1 MESFW
6 LPIIFAVITGISI
19 LVYAI
24 LDGYDLG
31 IGILLPMYKNQVEHR
46 NTMIASIGPFWDANE
61 TWLVMAVGLLLIAF
75 PAAHSYI
82 LLQLYIP
89 IVFMLA
95 GLILRGVAFDFRA
108 KAIVNHQYFWDA
120 CFKLGSI
127 ITSLCQGYM
136 LGQFIIGFN
145 YSFEGLLFSFFTAI
159 GVTAAYAY
167 IGGAWLILKTTGFL
181 QVMAARWTRVT
192 GRIAFAGIIAICVV
206 NPVVNPSVY
215 DRWFQMPLA
224 MFVLLLPILCITLF
238 LANDVLLKTLP
249 RPHDELCGT
258 PFLIAIGIFITC
270 FIGLSFSFM
279 PDIIPGTMT
288 IWEAASAPSSLTF
301 ILKGTLVVLPMI
313 VAYTLFS
320 YYVFRGK
327 ATDLKYY

>member
-6 LPIIFAVITGISI
+6 LPIIFAIITGISI
-19 LVYAI
+19 LAYAI

-31 IGILLPMYKNQVEHR
+31 IGILLPIEKKHSEHR

-61 TWLVMAVGLLLIAF
+61 TWLVLAVGLLLIAF
-75 PAAHSYI
+75 PSAHSYI
-82 LLQLYIP
+82 MLQLYLP

-108 KAIVNHQYFWDA
+108 KAKVNHQYFWDI
-120 CFKLGSI
+120 CFKAGST

-136 LGQFIIGFN
+136 MGQFIIGFN
-145 YSFEGLLFSFFTAI
+145 YSPEGLLFSVITAI

-181 QVMAARWTRVT
+181 QVVAARWAKTT
-192 GRIAFAGIIAICVV
+192 GRIAFFGVIAICVV
-206 NPVVNPSVY
+206 NPLVNPSVY

-224 MFVLLLPILCITLF
+224 MFVILLPVLCISLF
-238 LANDVLLKTLP
+238 IINDRLLKTLP
-249 RPHDELCGT
+249 RQDDEFCGT
-258 PFLIAIGIFITC
+258 PFIIAIGIFITC
-270 FIGLSFSFM
+270 FVGLSFSFM
-279 PDIIPGTMT
+279 PDIIPGKMT
-288 IWEAASAPSSLTF
+288 IWEAASAPASLNF
-301 ILKGTLVVLPMI
+301 ILAGAIVVLPFI
-313 VAYTLFS
+313 IAYTIFS